1 MKVLI
6 LGHLGGLGQA
16 FMEVYSDEKPLGL
29 DREDL
34 DVANQTQ
41 VADMISKHSPSLV
54 INCTGY
60 TAVDKAESEERG
72 MAESINGTAPGFMAS
87 ECKKIGATLVHF
99 STGMVF
105 NGQSDKGYNEDEVT
119 DPVNAYGRSKL
130 LGEIE
135 VQKNMDDFYIVRST
149 WLFGKTKTG
158 KKSFI
163 DLMLEKAAGNEEI
176 KAVTDEVG
184 TPTYDFDLAQA
195 TRALVEVKKPFGIYH
210 LTNSGRAN
218 RFDWAEE
225 IFRIKEIDAEVIGV
239 TSDEFPKRPAARPKF
254 EVLNNTK
261 FIELR
266 PWQEALEEFLSS
278 N

>member
-1 MKVLI
+1 MNKILI
-6 LGHLGGLGQA
+6 LGHEGGLGQA
-16 FMEVYSDEKPLGL
+16 FMDVYSDLQPVGL
-29 DREDL
+29 DRADF

-41 VADMISKHSPSLV
+41 VEEIITKHEPSVV

-60 TAVDKAESEERG
+60 TAVDKAEAEDRAL
-72 MAESINGTAPGFMAS
+72 AESINGTAPGYLATS
-87 ECKKIGATLVHF
+87 CKKAGATLVHF

-105 NGQSDKGYNEDEVT
+105 NGASDKGYNEDEVT

-130 LGEIE
+130 MGEME
-135 VQKNMDDFYIVRST
+135 VAKNMDNFYIVRST

-163 DLMLEKAAGNEEI
+163 DLMLEKAAQNELI
-176 KAVTDEVG
+176 KCVEDEVG
-184 TPTYDFDLAQA
+184 SPTYDFDLAQA

-210 LTNSGRAN
+210 ITNSGRAN

-225 IFRIKEIDAEVIGV
+225 IFRIKDIDAEVV
-239 TSDEFPKRPAARPKF
+239 AVPADEFPPRAAKRPKF

-261 FIELR
+261 FILLR
-266 PWQEALEEFLSS
+266 PWQEALEEFLK
-278 N
+278 

>member
-1 MKVLI
+1 MNKILI

-16 FMEVYSDEKPLGL
+16 FLDVYKDHHPTGL
-29 DREDL
+29 DREQL
-34 DVANQTQ
+34 DVTNKQQ
-41 VADMISKHSPSLV
+41 VEEVIAKLRPSVV

-60 TAVDKAESEERG
+60 TAVDRAETEREL
-72 MAESINGTAPGFMAS
+72 AENINGYAVGHIALACEKFDAV
-87 ECKKIGATLVHF
+87 LVHF

-105 NGQSDKGYNEDEVT
+105 NGASDKGYNEDEVT

-130 LGEIE
+130 MGEME
-135 VQKNMDDFYIVRST
+135 VAKNMDNFYIVRST

-163 DLMLEKAAGNEEI
+163 DLMLEKAAQNELI
-176 KAVTDEVG
+176 KCVEDEVG
-184 TPTYDFDLAQA
+184 SPTYDFDLAQA

-210 LTNSGRAN
+210 ITNSGRAN

-225 IFRIKEIDAEVIGV
+225 IFRIKDIDAEVV
-239 TSDEFPKRPAARPKF
+239 AVPADEFPPRAAKRPKF

-261 FIELR
+261 FILLR
-266 PWQEALEEFLSS
+266 PWQEALEEFLK
-278 N
+278 